1 MKTMVL
7 ALSGLML
14 LGACTSS
21 GNSGAVRPL
30 SADLRS
36 GARIGSVELQ
46 NTPTSVSDGFE
57 VAFETAVQGR
67 LNECATGAQPLTL
80 TVTLN
85 GLYMANP
92 AIALFAPSKSEIS
105 GVARLTDA
113 SGAVVG
119 EYRIQRS
126 LMLGGWVGAAM
137 AIGAEGHM
145 SRAFG
150 EELCTQAFG
159 D

>member
-14 LGACTSS
+14 LGACTSA
-21 GNSGAVRPL
+21 GNSGAVHPL
-30 SADLRS
+30 SAHLRD
-36 GARIGSVELQ
+36 GARIASVGLQ
-46 NTPTSVSDGFE
+46 NTPTSVSAG
-57 VAFETAVQGR
+57 FETAFENTVQGE
-67 LNECATGAQPLTL
+67 LNKCATGSQALTL
-80 TVTLN
+80 TVTLD

-113 SGAVVG
+113 SGTVVG

-150 EELCTQAFG
+150 EELCKQAFG